1 MLAWAL
7 FDASLAPFSVLVV
20 TVGYSTYFKEIVA
33 GGARSGDFLWGLA
46 SSISML
52 LVAVTAPILGAH
64 ADRTATKR
72 PFLIA
77 ATALMVVCTAL
88 LATVGPGM
96 VVLGMFLFILANV
109 GFQGGQVFYNAFLP
123 EVSAEQTLGR
133 VSGFSF
139 AMGYAGALISLAAAL
154 PYYRHAGGAGDPIPG
169 RGLFLVAAL
178 GTAMVALPTLLFLR
192 DAPRPTADPD
202 TESGGPPWRETV
214 DRLRRTLS
222 DLRRQRN
229 AFRFL
234 LAYLVYMDAIS
245 TMIAFTA
252 IYARTTIGLSLS
264 TIVALF
270 LVSQLTAIPGALV
283 FGRLADRVGAKP
295 TISGILGLWI
305 LILILALLARGL
317 SMFLVVGLLAGVGTG
332 SLQAVSRSMMSQ
344 LSPRDRQAEF
354 FGFYAV
360 AGRVSAVIGPVLF
373 GGLSTLTGNQRI
385 AIGALAVMIAVALL
399 LLQRVGRPGRLAGVP
414 AEAKV

>member
-1 MLAWAL
+1 
-7 FDASLAPFSVLVV
+7 
-20 TVGYSTYFKEIVA
+20 
-33 GGARSGDFLWGLA
+33 
-46 SSISML
+46 ML

-77 ATALMVVCTAL
+77 ATVLMVVCTAL

-96 VVLGMFLFILANV
+96 VVLGMLLFILANV

-123 EVSAEQTLGR
+123 EVSTEQTLGR

-139 AMGYAGALISLAAAL
+139 ALGYAGALISLAAAL
-154 PYYRHAGGAGDPIPG
+154 PYYRHTGGAGDPTPG
-169 RGLFLVAAL
+169 RGLFLLVAL
-178 GTAMVALPTLLFLR
+178 GTALVALPTLLILR
-192 DAPRPTADPD
+192 DARRPTAD
-202 TESGGPPWRETV
+202 SGAGSGALPWRETA

-222 DLRRQRN
+222 DLRRHRN
-229 AFRFL
+229 TFRFL

-270 LVSQLTAIPGALV
+270 LVSQLTAIPGALL
-283 FGRLADRVGAKP
+283 FGRLADRIGAKP
-295 TISGILGLWI
+295 TISGILSLWI

-317 SMFLVVGLLAGVGTG
+317 STFLVVGLLAGVGTG

-344 LSPRDRQAEF
+344 LSPHDRQAEF

-385 AIGALAVMIAVALL
+385 AIGALAVMIGVALL
-399 LLQRVGRPGRLAGVP
+399 LLQRVGRPGPRARGPV
-414 AEAKV
+414 EAKA